1 MFGRRKNF
9 FGLNNLD
16 SLFNDMNSI
25 FDEPFV
31 IKGKSNVENGSDE
44 NGDWTKQTFTSND
57 GSYSITSVVRY
68 YSGEQTPSKNT
79 DELSKLKFQLNKAI
93 EEQEF
98 EEAAKLRDQIKSL
111 ELNREKIND
120 LKHQLDEAVKNEDFE
135 KAIQLRD
142 EIKKINS

>member
-16 SLFNDMNSI
+16 SLFNEMNSM

-68 YSGEQTPSKNT
+68 YNEEQTPSKNT

-98 EEAAKLRDQIKSL
+98 EEAAKLRDQINSL
-111 ELNREKIND
+111 ELNKEKIND